1 MYPAV
6 IIPDGNAI
14 MAIPTSEE
22 IMLTKRPISDIG
34 HISPYPTVV
43 NVQVDQYNASKK
55 FQTKD
60 FVTKLSL
67 INTMKGLEIT
77 KNLFS
82 KKIFLQTMR
91 KEKNLFFYH

>member
-34 HISPYPTVV
+34 YISPYPTVV
-43 NVQVDQYNASKK
+43 NGQVDQYNASKK
-55 FQTKD
+55 IQTKD
-60 FVTKLSL
+60 FPCEKRRIFTAVFY
-67 INTMKGLEIT
+67 
-77 KNLFS
+77 FS
-82 KKIFLQTMR
+82 I
-91 KEKNLFFYH
+91 Y